1 LPSALSTDLYQLTM
15 MAGYLAAGVEGRSTF
30 ELFVRDLP
38 PERGYLVAA
47 GLEQAVEAL
56 LGLRFTADEI
66 EYLRTVPALARAPR
80 ELFERLGTCRFTG
93 DAWAVRDGEAV
104 FAHQP
109 LVRVTAPAAQA
120 QLVETMLL
128 ATVNFQTSVAS
139 KASRVVEAAQ
149 GRTVVEFGSRR
160 AHGTDA
166 ALHAARAACLAGC
179 AGTSNVEA
187 GYRFGLPLA
196 GTMAHSWVMTFSDEV
211 EAFRAYLDLYGEKTT
226 LLIDTYDTVRAARSI
241 VDAGLRPAAV
251 RLDSG
256 DLARLSR
263 QVRRIFDEGGLV
275 ETRIVVSGDLD
286 EDRVADLVAAGAPI
300 DTFGVGT
307 AISTS
312 RDAPALGGVYKLV
325 EIERGGEMAPTI
337 KLSTDKQTWPSA
349 KQVWRHEDE
358 GGATGDL
365 VTLASEQ
372 VPGARPLLRQ
382 VIRGGERILEAEPFE
397 SQRDH
402 CRASVGAL
410 PTGVRRLHGWDEYR
424 VEFSRALRQVAD
436 DLADAQDGVPPE
448 APRT

>member
-15 MAGYLAAGVEGRSTF
+15 MAGYLASGTSGRSTF

-38 PERGYLVAA
+38 DERGFLVAA
-47 GLEQAVEAL
+47 GVEQAIDAL
-56 LGLRFTADEI
+56 LGLCFTADEI

-80 ELFERLGTCRFTG
+80 GFFEGLRDCRFTG
-93 DAWAVRDGEAV
+93 DAWAVREGEAV
-104 FAHQP
+104 FAHEP
-109 LVRVTAPAAQA
+109 LVRVTAPSAQA

-139 KASRVVEAAQ
+139 KAARVVEAAQ

-187 GYRFGLPLA
+187 GYRFGLPLS
-196 GTMAHSWVMTFSDEV
+196 GTMAHSWVMTFPSEV

-241 VDAGLRPAAV
+241 VEAGLRPAAV
-251 RLDSG
+251 RVDSG

-263 QVRRIFDEGGLV
+263 EVRRIFDQGGLA

-286 EDRVADLVAAGAPI
+286 EDRVADLVQRGAPI
-300 DTFGVGT
+300 DVFGVGT

-312 RDAPALGGVYKLV
+312 RDVPALGGVYKLV
-325 EIERGGEMAPTI
+325 EIERAGEMVPTL
-337 KLSTDKQTWPSA
+337 KLSQGKQTWPSA
-349 KQVWRHEDE
+349 KQVWRHEDD
-358 GGATGDL
+358 GGATGDV

-372 VPGARPLLRQ
+372 VEGARPLLRQ
-382 VIRGGERILEAEPFE
+382 VLRAGQRIVARE
-397 SQRDH
+397 SFDAQRDH

-410 PTGVRRLHGWDEYR
+410 STGVRRLHGWDHYP

-436 DLADAQDGVPPE
+436 HLADGREGPQA
-448 APRT
+448 